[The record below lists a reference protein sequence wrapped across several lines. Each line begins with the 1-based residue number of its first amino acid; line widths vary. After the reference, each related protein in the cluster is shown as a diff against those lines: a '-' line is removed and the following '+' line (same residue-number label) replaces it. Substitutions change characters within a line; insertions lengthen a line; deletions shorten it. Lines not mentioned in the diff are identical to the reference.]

1 MCDGNWTSSRVAAKN
16 LRTIEWASSSG
27 SKRAM
32 DGPESPRITRLT
44 PVVLEAILGHGVP
57 QPTLEIGVA
66 SIRNFRVTGHF
77 FGERREL
84 VHQVEQPLVGIHVPH
99 SLVPQIVIG
108 GGLREGFV
116 DQLQD
121 RAAHSRATLPGSA
134 LQAVVQF
141 LFEEDAHAAFHTA
154 YANRRRSLATPASS
168 GRCPLPILR
177 PSNPLET
184 AMPEN
189 PAFNTVAYDIPRPYV
204 ARITQN
210 RPEAR
215 NAQSVEMTYE
225 LNAAFDHANQDG
237 DVKVIVLAGAGPH
250 FSSGHDMR
258 GGGRPMSDFKPV
270 GTWGNFAKPGM
281 EGFMAREEEIYLQM
295 CQRWRNIAKP
305 TMAMVQGKCI
315 AGGLMLAWA
324 CDIII
329 ASEDASFMD
338 PTVAF
343 GVNGVEYFM
352 HPWELG
358 ARKAKEF
365 LFTGDPL
372 SAQEAYAAG
381 MVNRVVPRG
390 ELETFTLAMAE
401 RIAAKPSFALKVSKL
416 SVNQMLEAQ
425 GQPVALSAAMSLQ
438 ELAHSHNLQVFGQ
451 AADPS
456 GIPAAVRP
464 K

>member
-1 MCDGNWTSSRVAAKN
+1 
-16 LRTIEWASSSG
+16 
-27 SKRAM
+27 
-32 DGPESPRITRLT
+32 
-44 PVVLEAILGHGVP
+44 
-57 QPTLEIGVA
+57 
-66 SIRNFRVTGHF
+66 
-77 FGERREL
+77 
-84 VHQVEQPLVGIHVPH
+84 
-99 SLVPQIVIG
+99 
-108 GGLREGFV
+108 
-116 DQLQD
+116 
-121 RAAHSRATLPGSA
+121 
-134 LQAVVQF
+134 
-141 LFEEDAHAAFHTA
+141 
-154 YANRRRSLATPASS
+154 
-168 GRCPLPILR
+168 
-177 PSNPLET
+177 
-184 AMPEN
+184 MPEN
-189 PAFNTVAYDIPRPYV
+189 PSFNTVAYDVPRPHV

-225 LNAAFDHANQDG
+225 LNAAFDHANQDD
-237 DVKVIVLAGAGPH
+237 DVKVIILAGAGPH
-250 FSSGHDMR
+250 FSAGHDMR
-258 GGGRPMSDFKPV
+258 GGGRPMGDFKPV
-270 GTWGNFAKPGM
+270 GTWANFTRPGM

-329 ASEDASFMD
+329 ASEDAEFMD

-372 SAQEAYAAG
+372 SAREAFEAG
-381 MVNRVVPRG
+381 MVNRVVPRD
-390 ELETFTLAMAE
+390 ELESFTLAMAE
-401 RIAAKPSFALKVSKL
+401 RIATKPSFALKVSKL